1 MKTAIQ
7 TKGAPEAMG
16 TYSQAIRAGDTVY
29 VLRAE

>member
-7 TKGAPEAMG
+7 TKGAPEALG
-16 TYSQAIRAGDTVY
+16 TYPQAICAGDTVY